1 MRDERND
8 ENNDDDEDFMNEVVE
23 KISVG
28 VCAMSKKVKS
38 KPMGEILNRLQ
49 NYDHFEIKI
58 FEEDLIL
65 NTDVTEWPKC
75 DCLISFYSKGF
86 PLKKV
91 QEYKNLHNP
100 FLIND
105 LEKQWDIMDRIK
117 VYQTL
122 KDAGIEQP
130 RYAVKY
136 EGDDSKI
143 IEQEDQ
149 IELNDG
155 FIIAKPFVEKPINAG
170 KYLSIFN
177 DFQKLFFFKYPS
189 YLQMTTIFIFI
200 FRAAPVEVVNDYSEK
215 LVFEVAC
222 IHKSVKLEGMVLIFM
237 KNSCQ
242 QMVPM

>member
-1 MRDERND
+1 
-8 ENNDDDEDFMNEVVE
+8 
-23 KISVG
+23 
-28 VCAMSKKVKS
+28 
-38 KPMGEILNRLQ
+38 MGEILNRLQ
-49 NYDHFEIKI
+49 NYDHFEIQI

-65 NTDVTEWPKC
+65 NTPVTEWPKC

-91 QEYKNLHNP
+91 QEYTNRHNP

-105 LEKQWDIMDRIK
+105 LDKQWDIMDRIK

-155 FIIAKPFVEKPINAG
+155 FTITKPFVEKPINAG
-170 KYLSIFN
+170 
-177 DFQKLFFFKYPS
+177 DFLFF
-189 YLQMTTIFIFI
+189 
-200 FRAAPVEVVNDYSEK
+200 
-215 LVFEVAC
+215 
-222 IHKSVKLEGMVLIFM
+222 
-237 KNSCQ
+237 
-242 QMVPM
+242 